1 MFQNIQQ
8 CLQHISVGLSW
19 YSKLPWGIC
28 DNILPRLVRKTEISG
43 WVSWGSELMGLTAVM
58 GVRVFSFKGITET
71 PCGNPSFRF
80 WLNNTSPEGKSDAS
94 LILRSSVS
102 ILPAG
107 DL

>member
-1 MFQNIQQ
+1 
-8 CLQHISVGLSW
+8 
-19 YSKLPWGIC
+19 
-28 DNILPRLVRKTEISG
+28 
-43 WVSWGSELMGLTAVM
+43 MGFLGFRVDGFNSSD

-94 LILRSSVS
+94 VILRSGVS